1 MYFIGIETKH
11 KEPITVYTNMESPS
25 KKPYAINLAAS
36 LFALVLILTL
46 LYVAQGVLLPILF
59 ATLISISLFPLA
71 RFFERL
77 RLGKA
82 LSALLAVIVA
92 IAVIS
97 AILWFIVHQS
107 IIIGKDASAITDK
120 VLSVLENGQKW
131 LQDKFGIE
139 RNQVL
144 DKLKEQGNKSLEDVG
159 GVITATF
166 GSIGNMLTSA
176 ILVPL
181 YAFFMLYY
189 RDFFREFFFKAFKST
204 PQSKVNEVLN
214 RIYAVVQ
221 SYLVGLITVMGIVA
235 VLNTVGL
242 MVMGI
247 EYAWFFGT
255 LASLLM
261 LLPYIG
267 IAIGSILP
275 ALFALATKDTAW
287 YALGVV
293 AWFQVVQFLEGNII
307 TPNIVGS
314 KVSINPLMAI
324 IGILLGGM
332 LFGLAGL
339 ILALPFIAT
348 LKVLFDAI
356 PSMEAFGFLIGEP
369 EKEHLKRNSTQELLM
384 KWGIVRTPKVKG
396 KIKVDIDIN
405 TADSESTASPKMTH
419 KEIHE
424 SEEIP
429 YVDNEKKS
437 TEE

>member
-1 MYFIGIETKH
+1 
-11 KEPITVYTNMESPS
+11 MENPS

-36 LFALVLILTL
+36 LFALVLILAL

-77 RLGKA
+77 RLGRA
-82 LSALLAVIVA
+82 FSAMMAVIVA
-92 IAVIS
+92 IAIIS
-97 AILWFIVHQS
+97 TVLWFIVHQS

-120 VLSVLENGQKW
+120 VLSVLENGQTW
-131 LQDKFGIE
+131 LHDQFGIGK
-139 RNQVL
+139 NQVVE
-144 DKLKEQGNKSLEDVG
+144 KLKEQGNKSLENIG
-159 GVITATF
+159 GVVTATF
-166 GSIGNMLTSA
+166 GSIGNMLASA

-181 YAFFMLYY
+181 YSFFMLYY

-204 PQSKVNEVLN
+204 PQRKVNEVLN
-214 RIYAVVQ
+214 KIYTVVQ
-221 SYLVGLITVMGIVA
+221 SYLTGLVTVMGIIA
-235 VLNTVGL
+235 VLNTAGL
-242 MVMGI
+242 MAMDI

-275 ALFALATKDTAW
+275 ALFALATKDSAW

-369 EKEHLKRNSTQELLM
+369 EKQHLKRNSTQELLM
-384 KWGIVRTPKVKG
+384 KWGIVRTPKIKD
-396 KIKVDIDIN
+396 KIAVDININ
-405 TADSESTASPKMTH
+405 TEDKSPTAGSQVVY

-424 SEEIP
+424 SKEIP
-429 YVDNEKKS
+429 YTESKKDEDPNS
-437 TEE
+437 TV

>member
-1 MYFIGIETKH
+1 MKT
-11 KEPITVYTNMESPS
+11 PS
-25 KKPYAINLAAS
+25 NKPYAINLAAS
-36 LFALVLILTL
+36 LFALVLILAL
-46 LYVAQGVLLPILF
+46 LYVAQDVLLPILF

-82 LSALLAVIVA
+82 FSALLAVIVA
-92 IAVIS
+92 ITVIS
-97 AILWFIVHQS
+97 SILWFIVHQS

-120 VLSVLENGQKW
+120 VLSVLENGQNW
-131 LQDKFGIE
+131 LQDRFGIE

-144 DKLKEQGNKSLEDVG
+144 DKLKEQGNKTLENAG

-166 GSIGNMLTSA
+166 GSIGNMLASA

-181 YAFFMLYY
+181 YSFFMLYY

-204 PQSKVNEVLN
+204 PQTKVDEVLN
-214 RIYAVVQ
+214 KIYTVVQ

-242 MVMGI
+242 MLMDI

-348 LKVLFDAI
+348 LKVIFDAI

-369 EKEHLKRNSTQELLM
+369 EKQHLKRNSTQELLM
-384 KWGIVRTPKVKG
+384 KWGIVRTPKTENKV
-396 KIKVDIDIN
+396 KVDITIN
-405 TADSESTASPKMTH
+405 TAESNAAPQSELNY
-419 KEIHE
+419 KEIYE
-424 SEEIP
+424 SEDIP
-429 YVDNEKKS
+429 YTEDTKEDEKQKP
-437 TEE
+437 E

>member
-1 MYFIGIETKH
+1 MENKQTKR
-11 KEPITVYTNMESPS
+11 
-25 KKPYAINLAAS
+25 PYSFELASS
-36 LFALVLILTL
+36 LMALALILAL
-46 LYVAQGVLLPILF
+46 MYVTQSVLLPLIF
-59 ATLISISLFPLA
+59 SILISISLYPLA

-82 LSALLAVIVA
+82 FSAILAVIVA

-97 AILWFIVHQS
+97 GLSWFIVYES
-107 IIIGKDASAITDK
+107 ILIGKDASSITDK
-120 VLSVLENGQKW
+120 VLSVFEGGQKW
-131 LQDKFGIE
+131 IETQFGIE
-139 RNQVL
+139 RTEIME
-144 DKLKEQGNKSLEDVG
+144 KLREQGEKAMENAG
-159 GVITATF
+159 GMLTSTF
-166 GSIGNMLTSA
+166 GSIGNILASA

-181 YAFFMLYY
+181 LSFFLLYY
-189 RDFFREFFFKAFKST
+189 RDFFREFFFKAFKSS

-214 RIYAVVQ
+214 KIYEVVQ

-242 MVMGI
+242 MALGI
-247 EYAWFFGT
+247 DYAWFFGS

-275 ALFALATKDTAW
+275 ALFALATKDSAL

-339 ILALPFIAT
+339 IIALPLIAT
-348 LKVLFDAI
+348 LKVIFDAN
-356 PSMEAFGFLIGEP
+356 PNMEAFGFLIGEP
-369 EKEHLKRNSTQELLM
+369 EKLHLKRNSTQELLM
-384 KWGIVRTPKVKG
+384 KWGIVRMPKNKK
-396 KIKVDIDIN
+396 KIKVDLDVHVDN
-405 TADSESTASPKMTH
+405 LEQAPNAEMKY
-419 KEIHE
+419 KEINE
-424 SEEIP
+424 SEELP
-429 YVDNEKKS
+429 YEDLPQDEFQKNKDNK
-437 TEE
+437 EENKED

>member
-1 MYFIGIETKH
+1 
-11 KEPITVYTNMESPS
+11 MEKNDS
-25 KKPYAINLAAS
+25 KLPYALRLSSS
-36 LFALVLILTL
+36 LFALVLILGL
-46 LYVAQGVLLPILF
+46 MYVSQSILIPILF
-59 ATLISISLFPLA
+59 AALISISLFPLA
-71 RFFERL
+71 RLFERL

-82 LSALLAVIVA
+82 ISSILAVTIA
-92 IAVIS
+92 IGIIFSVI
-97 AILWFIVHQS
+97 WFIVHQS

-120 VLSVLENGQKW
+120 VISVLDQGQLW
-131 LQDKFGIE
+131 LQNKFGIE

-144 DKLKEQGNKSLEDVG
+144 EKLREQGNKSLENMG
-159 GVITATF
+159 GVITSTF
-166 GSIGNMLTSA
+166 GSVGNTLANA

-181 YAFFMLYY
+181 YCFFMLYY

-204 PQSKVNEVLN
+204 PQRKVNEVLN
-214 RIYAVVQ
+214 KIYQVVQ

-235 VLNTVGL
+235 ILNTAGL

-275 ALFALATKDTAW
+275 ALFALAVKDNAW
-287 YALGVV
+287 YAVGVIL
-293 AWFQVVQFLEGNII
+293 WFQVVQFLEGNII

-324 IGILLGGM
+324 LGILIGGM

-339 ILALPFIAT
+339 IIALPLIAT

-356 PSMEAFGFLIGEP
+356 PSMQAFGFLIGEP
-369 EKEHLKRNSTQELLM
+369 EKEHLKYNSTQELLK
-384 KWGIVRTPKVKG
+384 KWGIIRAPKKKVKVNIEV
-396 KIKVDIDIN
+396 KSIKQ
-405 TADSESTASPKMTH
+405 ESTTIQY
-419 KEIHE
+419 EQT
-424 SEEIP
+424 
-429 YVDNEKKS
+429 NENEVNSSSDQENKIDKS
-437 TEE
+437 TD

>member
-1 MYFIGIETKH
+1 MENQQTKR
-11 KEPITVYTNMESPS
+11 
-25 KKPYAINLAAS
+25 PYSFELAS
-36 LFALVLILTL
+36 TLMALALILAL
-46 LYVAQGVLLPILF
+46 MYVTQSVLLPLIF
-59 ATLISISLFPLA
+59 SILISISLYPLA

-82 LSALLAVIVA
+82 FSAILAVIVA

-97 AILWFIVHQS
+97 GLSWFIVYES
-107 IIIGKDASAITDK
+107 ILIGKDASSITDK
-120 VLSVLENGQKW
+120 VLSVFEGGQKW
-131 LQDKFGIE
+131 LETQFGIE
-139 RNQVL
+139 RTQVME
-144 DKLKEQGNKSLEDVG
+144 KLREQGDKAMENAG
-159 GVITATF
+159 GMLTTTF
-166 GSIGNMLTSA
+166 GSIGNILASA

-181 YAFFMLYY
+181 LSFFLLYY
-189 RDFFREFFFKAFKST
+189 RDFFREFFFKAFKSS

-214 RIYAVVQ
+214 KIYEVVQ

-242 MVMGI
+242 MALGI
-247 EYAWFFGT
+247 DYAWFFGS

-275 ALFALATKDTAW
+275 ALFALATKDSAL

-293 AWFQVVQFLEGNII
+293 VWFQVVQFLEGNII

-339 ILALPFIAT
+339 IIALPFIAT
-348 LKVLFDAI
+348 LKVIFDAN
-356 PSMEAFGFLIGEP
+356 PNMEAFGFLIGEP
-369 EKEHLKRNSTQELLM
+369 EKLHLKRNSTQELLM
-384 KWGIVRTPKVKG
+384 KWGIVRMPKNKK
-396 KIKVDIDIN
+396 KIKVDLDVHVDN
-405 TADSESTASPKMTH
+405 PEQAPNAEMKY
-419 KEIHE
+419 KEINE
-424 SEEIP
+424 SEELP
-429 YVDNEKKS
+429 YEDLPQDEFQKNKDNKDENKQD
-437 TEE
+437 